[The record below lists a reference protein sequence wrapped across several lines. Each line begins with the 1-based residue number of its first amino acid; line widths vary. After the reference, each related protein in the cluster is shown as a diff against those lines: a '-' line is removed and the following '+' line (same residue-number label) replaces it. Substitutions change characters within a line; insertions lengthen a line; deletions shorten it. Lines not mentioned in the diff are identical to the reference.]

1 MLPSSFMNK
10 SNNKLSLSLGQHW
23 PLSSYLELVLCLNR
37 SSSSWTLSV
46 VSMIHRKWTWSAVDA
61 SLFVRPGRESLLH
74 FHWFLQHGEAVE
86 QNRPWVWSEPLTN
99 FPSGCPFAAV
109 AVQVRLGSAAHRLQ
123 PVPLVLSPHVS
134 LRCVELL
141 VQLLPN
147 LFQAKQICLAKNLNF

>member
-61 SLFVRPGRESLLH
+61 SLFVKARTGILASLSLVLTTWGSCGTEQTVSLKWALNQFPEWVPFCCSGRSGQTGQCCSQVAARAACPVPPCLSSV
-74 FHWFLQHGEAVE
+74 HGTA
-86 QNRPWVWSEPLTN
+86 
-99 FPSGCPFAAV
+99 CAV
-109 AVQVRLGSAAHRLQ
+109 AS
-123 PVPLVLSPHVS
+123 
-134 LRCVELL
+134 
-141 VQLLPN
+141 
-147 LFQAKQICLAKNLNF
+147 